1 MLKSTTNIAEA
12 KMIEA
17 NIFSLVGIWDMHDE
31 LRKKLMTFF
40 NIIMPNSDMNV
51 FCILNKCNVSLSY
64 DMSKD
69 NVEVL
74 EAYNRFYSLSKSVE
88 ENCWR

>member
-31 LRKKLMTFF
+31 LRKKL
-40 NIIMPNSDMNV
+40 I
-51 FCILNKCNVSLSY
+51 SLC
-64 DMSKD
+64 
-69 NVEVL
+69 
-74 EAYNRFYSLSKSVE
+74 RI
-88 ENCWR
+88 RI